1 MKENILKAYKNE
13 KEKIDIWFRMAVS
26 NNNTRINKD
35 DAVECIFHIGKA
47 YMLAQILRVDF
58 GEDTKKELEYMKQI
72 KNYLQYDFFGKFG
85 GLEVMEEKLFKYL
98 KDFMIQNNWLDEY
111 TPKQARAIFTT
122 ICLIG
127 NIDTDTAACDNMLLE
142 LYNKADIESVDINY
156 DDFES
161 FMVELIV

>member
-1 MKENILKAYKNE
+1 
-13 KEKIDIWFRMAVS
+13 
-26 NNNTRINKD
+26 
-35 DAVECIFHIGKA
+35 
-47 YMLAQILRVDF
+47 
-58 GEDTKKELEYMKQI
+58 
-72 KNYLQYDFFGKFG
+72 
-85 GLEVMEEKLFKYL
+85 MEEKLFKYL

-127 NIDTDTAACDNMLLE
+127 NIDADTAACDNMLLE